1 MGKRGKPPS
10 VNSKNLTSA
19 VCPIYMCLFL
29 SISSLASCGNFIP
42 HEAREEI
49 LRNKHMYIGQ
59 TAEVRFFEFTDGGLP
74 RFPICY
80 GFRFDK

>member
-1 MGKRGKPPS
+1 MC
-10 VNSKNLTSA
+10 TSE
-19 VCPIYMCLFL
+19 YGSF
-29 SISSLASCGNFIP
+29 SCGMKFP

-59 TAEVRFFEFTDGGLP
+59 IAEVRFFEFTDGGLP

-80 GFRFDK
+80 GFRSTFEK

>member
-1 MGKRGKPPS
+1 MKFS
-10 VNSKNLTSA
+10 
-19 VCPIYMCLFL
+19 
-29 SISSLASCGNFIP
+29 

-59 TAEVRFFEFTDGGLP
+59 MAEIRFFEFTDSGLP

-80 GFRFDK
+80 GFRSTFEK